1 MEAEVK
7 MSFIQAKTDVLVLKQ
22 KKFFNWDTWEPVIK
36 ILVLVFGLVIIAVAF
51 ERGILFNW
59 DAQKM
64 LKLKN
69 PFFRYMF
76 IINSILFVGAMIFRT
91 FLWFRY
97 RPYDSGQVESWP
109 QVTVLVPAYNEGDTV
124 YTTICSI
131 ADSDYPEGR
140 LKIIAI
146 DDGSQ
151 DDTYSYMCLAREK
164 FPGIVRLIRFPGNK
178 GKREGIYRGLKN
190 SDSPFIITVDSDTRL
205 ESNSIKELLTPLV
218 LDSSLGAVTGRI
230 KIWNGDVNILTKMLK
245 ANFAMAFDFTRAI
258 QATFSTVFC
267 TSGAFTAYR
276 SAILHRVINRWRR
289 QTFLKQKCTYGEDRS
304 LANHILRIG
313 FGTTF
318 QRTALAYTKVPE
330 TLTKVLKM
338 FTRWARSNIRES
350 IVFSAFMF
358 NSHRKGNHILP
369 FIEFIS
375 TIAIVFLHIIMFYYF
390 LLAGFVDGNFMIRV
404 FAYTILFGFFYM
416 LYYIR
421 IEGTKDFPYILVFS
435 LFSSV
440 FMVWIFTAAGFTVT
454 KKTWST
460 R

>member
-1 MEAEVK
+1 
-7 MSFIQAKTDVLVLKQ
+7 MSLVQAKTSVLALKR
-22 KKFFNWDTWEPVIK
+22 KKFLNWDTWEPVIK
-36 ILVLVFGLVIIAVAF
+36 IFVLVLGLSIIAVAF

-59 DAQKM
+59 DVHRM

-69 PFFRYMF
+69 PFFKYMF
-76 IINSILFVGAMIFRT
+76 IINSIIFVGAMVFRT

-131 ADSDYPEGR
+131 AGSDYPEGR
-140 LKIIAI
+140 LKIIAV

-151 DDTYSYMCLAREK
+151 DDTYSYMFQAKEK
-164 FPGIVRLIRFPGNK
+164 FPEMVQLIRFPKNK
-178 GKREGIYRGLKN
+178 GKREGIYRGLKA
-190 SDSPFIITVDSDTRL
+190 SDSPFFITVDSDTRL
-205 ESNSIKELLTPLV
+205 EPNSLKELLTPLV
-218 LDSSLGAVTGRI
+218 LDPKLGAVTGRI
-230 KIWNGDVNILTKMLK
+230 RIWNSDVNILTKMLK

-258 QATFSTVFC
+258 QATFSSVFC
-267 TSGAFTAYR
+267 TSGAFSAYR
-276 SAILHRVINRWRR
+276 SSILYQVIDRWHS

-318 QRTALAYTKVPE
+318 QRTASAYTKVPE
-330 TLTKVLKM
+330 TFTKVLKM

-358 NSHRKGNHILP
+358 NSRRKGNHLLP

-390 LLAGFVDGNFMIRV
+390 LFAGFIDGNFMARV
-404 FAYTILFGFFYM
+404 IAYTILFGFFYM

-421 IEGTKDFPYILVFS
+421 IEGTKDFPYVLVFS

>member
-1 MEAEVK
+1 
-7 MSFIQAKTDVLVLKQ
+7 MSFIQDKAGVLALKQ
-22 KKFFNWDTWEPVIK
+22 KKFANWDTWEPVIK
-36 ILVLVFGLVIIAVAF
+36 ILILVLGLFIIAVAF

-59 DAQKM
+59 DVHKM
-64 LKLKN
+64 LKLKS
-69 PFFRYMF
+69 PFFKYMF
-76 IINSILFVGAMIFRT
+76 IINSILFVGAMVFRT

-97 RPYDSGQVESWP
+97 RPYDSGQVKSWP
-109 QVTVLVPAYNEGDTV
+109 RVTVLVPAYNEGETV

-131 ADSDYPEGR
+131 AASDYPEGR
-140 LKIIAI
+140 LKIIAV

-151 DDTYSYMCLAREK
+151 DDTYSYMFQARER
-164 FPGIVRLIRFPGNK
+164 FPETVQLIRFPENK
-178 GKREGIYRGLKN
+178 GKREGIYRGLKV
-190 SDSPFIITVDSDTRL
+190 SDTPFIITVDSDTRL
-205 ESNSIKELLTPLV
+205 EPNSIKELLTPLI
-218 LDSSLGAVTGRI
+218 LDPKLGAVTGKI
-230 KIWNGDVNILTKMLK
+230 KIWNSDVNILTKMLK
-245 ANFAMAFDFTRAI
+245 ANFAMAFDFTRAV
-258 QATFSTVFC
+258 QATFSSVFC
-267 TSGAFTAYR
+267 TSGAFSAYR
-276 SAILHRVINRWRR
+276 CSILHQVIDRWRG

-318 QRTALAYTKVPE
+318 QRTASAFTKVPE

-350 IVFSAFMF
+350 IVFSGIMF
-358 NSHRKGNHILP
+358 NSRRKGNHLLP

-390 LLAGFVDGNFMIRV
+390 LFAGFIDGNFIVRV
-404 FAYTILFGFFYM
+404 IAYTILFGFFYM

-421 IEGTKDFPYILVFS
+421 IEGTKDFPYVLVFS

>member
-1 MEAEVK
+1 M
-7 MSFIQAKTDVLVLKQ
+7 LLLKRR
-22 KKFFNWDTWEPVIK
+22 KLFNWDVWEPVIK
-36 ILVLVFGLVIIAVAF
+36 LLVVVLGFTVIAVAL

-59 DAQKM
+59 DAQNIM
-64 LKLKN
+64 KLKN
-69 PFFRYMF
+69 PFFKYMF
-76 IINSILFVGAMIFRT
+76 IINSLLFVGAMVFRT

-97 RPYDSGQVESWP
+97 KVYDSGQVESWP
-109 QVTVLVPAYNEGDTV
+109 RVTVLVPAYNEGDTV

-131 ADSDYPEGR
+131 AGSDYPKDK

-151 DDTYSYMCLAREK
+151 DDTYSYMYQAREH
-164 FPGIVRLIRFPGNK
+164 FPDLVQLIRFPENK
-178 GKREGIYRGLKN
+178 GKREGIYQALKACT
-190 SDSPFIITVDSDTRL
+190 SPFIITVDSDTRL
-205 ESNSIKELLTPLV
+205 EPNSLKELLTPLI
-218 LDSSLGAVTGRI
+218 LNPRIGAVTGKI

-258 QATFSTVFC
+258 QATFSSVFC
-267 TSGAFTAYR
+267 TSGAFSAYR
-276 SAILHRVINRWRR
+276 SSILKQIIDRWRA

-318 QRTALAYTKVPE
+318 QRTAVAYTKVPE
-330 TLTKVLKM
+330 GFSKVIKM
-338 FTRWARSNIRES
+338 LTRWARSNIRES
-350 IVFSAFMF
+350 IIFSGFMF
-358 NSHRKGNHILP
+358 NSHRKGNYLLP
-369 FIEFIS
+369 FIEFVS

-390 LLAGFVDGNFMIRV
+390 LFTGFMGGNFLLRT

-421 IEGTKDFPYILVFS
+421 IEGTKDVPYILIFS
-435 LFSSV
+435 MFSSL

-454 KKTWST
+454 KKSWST

>member
-1 MEAEVK
+1 
-7 MSFIQAKTDVLVLKQ
+7 MSFIQSKTGVLVLKR

-36 ILVLVFGLVIIAVAF
+36 ILVLVFGLVIIAVAL

-64 LKLKN
+64 LRLKN
-69 PFFRYMF
+69 PFFKYMF
-76 IINSILFVGAMIFRT
+76 IINGILFVGAMVFRT

-97 RPYDSGQVESWP
+97 RPYDSDQVESWP
-109 QVTVLVPAYNEGDTV
+109 QVTVLVPAYNEGETV

-131 ADSDYPEGR
+131 AGSDYPEGR
-140 LKIIAI
+140 LKIIAV

-151 DDTYSYMCLAREK
+151 DDTYSYIYLARER
-164 FPGIVRLIRFPGNK
+164 FPEIVQLIRFPENK
-178 GKREGIYRGLKN
+178 GKREGIYQGLKACT
-190 SDSPFIITVDSDTRL
+190 SPFIITVDSDTRL
-205 ESNSIKELLTPLV
+205 EPNSIKELLTPLV
-218 LDSSLGAVTGRI
+218 LDPKLGAVTGKI
-230 KIWNGDVNILTKMLK
+230 KIWNSNANILTKMLK

-258 QATFSTVFC
+258 QSTFSSVFC
-267 TSGAFTAYR
+267 TSGAFSAYR
-276 SAILHRVINRWRR
+276 ASILHQVIDRWRG

-318 QRTALAYTKVPE
+318 QRTAAAYTKVPE
-330 TLTKVLKM
+330 KLTKVLKM

-350 IVFSAFMF
+350 IIFSGFMF
-358 NSHRKGNHILP
+358 NTRRKGNHLLP
-369 FIEFIS
+369 FIEFVS

-390 LLAGFVDGNFMIRV
+390 LFAGFIDGNFMMRV
-404 FAYTILFGFFYM
+404 IAYTILFGFFYM

-421 IEGTKDFPYILVFS
+421 IEGTKDFPYVLVFS

-440 FMVWIFTAAGFTVT
+440 FMVWIFTTAAFTVT